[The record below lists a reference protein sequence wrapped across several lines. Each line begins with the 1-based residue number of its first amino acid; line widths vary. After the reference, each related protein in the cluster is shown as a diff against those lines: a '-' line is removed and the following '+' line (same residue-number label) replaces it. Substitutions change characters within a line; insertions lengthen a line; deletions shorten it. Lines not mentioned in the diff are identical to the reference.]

1 MLKLLLAA
9 AVASGQ
15 AAAPNP
21 ERCITREEV
30 GNVSLVG
37 ASVAVEV
44 VRNACRTYLPAT
56 AFLATQAGADFA
68 ARLRVEGE
76 HRLDSALDG
85 VTRLSGDSANMPRTM
100 MRAMVQGMM
109 TQGAGADFAR
119 FTDASLCRDANE
131 ILEIASTLSPD
142 QMARLVGDF
151 ASIADH
157 VARMH
162 PPHPTPAAPHAPPP
176 GATPPAL
183 HPAPPE
189 TAPPAPHPAAFE
201 VAPTHRPTHAPPPPP
216 VVVVPTI
223 REPGAHV
230 PQPPIRPFL
239 CQQAQ

>member
-15 AAAPNP
+15 AAAAPNP

-30 GNVSLVG
+30 GNISLVG

-68 ARLRVEGE
+68 ARLHAEGE

-85 VTRLSGDSANMPRTM
+85 MARLSGDSANMPRTM
-100 MRAMVQGMM
+100 MRAMIQGMM
-109 TQGAGADFAR
+109 AQGAGADFAR

-162 PPHPTPAAPHAPPP
+162 PPRPAATVPHAPP
-176 GATPPAL
+176 GAAPPAP

-189 TAPPAPHPAAFE
+189 TVPPAPHPAAFE
-201 VAPTHRPTHAPPPPP
+201 VAPTHRPAHAPPPP
-216 VVVVPTI
+216 VVIVPTV
-223 REPGAHV
+223 REPGARA
-230 PQPPIRPFL
+230 PQPPLRPFL
-239 CQQAQ
+239 CPQAQ